1 MTDDIE
7 KLRAAVQDA
16 VKLLAVVEGKLK
28 AALGDVPAPA
38 VRPLQTIDGD
48 AGKCCRRGLGDLFRH
63 SIIAEKFVCPACGLE
78 YRPELVGD
86 VRHWRIVPAT
96 VVMQLRG

>member
-1 MTDDIE
+1 MTDE
-7 KLRAAVQDA
+7 TKLRCAIESA
-16 VKLLAVVEGKLK
+16 VKLL
-28 AALGDVPAPA
+28 LGATA
-38 VRPLQTIDGD
+38 TIGQLQTMDED

-78 YRPELVGD
+78 YRPESVGD

>member
-1 MTDDIE
+1 MTDE
-7 KLRAAVQDA
+7 TKLRCAIESA
-16 VKLLAVVEGKLK
+16 VKLL
-28 AALGDVPAPA
+28 LGATIGQ
-38 VRPLQTIDGD
+38 LQTMDED
-48 AGKCCRRGLGDLFRH
+48 ADKCCRRGLGDLFRH

-78 YRPELVGD
+78 YRPESVGD